1 MFHFDSF
8 MQNDVLIFHSKLNVS
23 IVGRGRK
30 KVKLKIFSQF
40 NALVPVSGFLIF
52 QFTHIYLHT
61 FIKVQEETFFL
72 DLTMENS

>member
-1 MFHFDSF
+1 

-30 KVKLKIFSQF
+30 KVKIKIFSQF

-52 QFTHIYLHT
+52 QFTHICLHT
-61 FIKVQEETFFL
+61 VITVQEETFLL
-72 DLTMENS
+72 DFSMENS